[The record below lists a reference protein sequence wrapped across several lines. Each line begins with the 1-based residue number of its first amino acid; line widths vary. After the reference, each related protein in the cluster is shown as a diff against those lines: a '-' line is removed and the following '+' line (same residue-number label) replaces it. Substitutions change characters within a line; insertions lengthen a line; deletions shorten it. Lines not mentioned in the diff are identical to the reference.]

1 MDGSWIARGVVAAGG
16 IARRLYARGFSSQ
29 QRLHLAALLTL
40 LAVTPLRAAD
50 DIKFKPVITP
60 DDFATFS
67 RLIAQ
72 GIYADPIA
80 PARASGLLHFDA
92 GIGANLVHIDDKA
105 SYWKNSVSKDITVSG
120 GYVGVPRII
129 VSKGYGGGT
138 LSASYAKINNTG
150 AKTYGGAMDVPLVR
164 GTVATPEV
172 SLRGVYSK
180 LSGVDVF
187 KLKTY
192 GVEAYISKGIDRHDQ
207 LQPAEQGQHQSLY
220 GRRPHLA
227 ARAEDRTAGDPG
239 RTAELRREGVGGVL
253 GSDE

>member
-1 MDGSWIARGVVAAGG
+1 M
-16 IARRLYARGFSSQ
+16 
-29 QRLHLAALLTL
+29 
-40 LAVTPLRAAD
+40 TPLRAAD

-192 GVEAYISKGIDRHDQ
+192 GVEAYISKGFGPLMPFASVGRMRYDAKGSIDTINFN
-207 LQPAEQGQHQSLY
+207 LQNKGSINRYTAGVRISLLVPKIVLQVTQAEQRSY
-220 GRRPHLA
+220 A
-227 ARAEDRTAGDPG
+227 AKVS
-239 RTAELRREGVGGVL
+239 VGF
-253 GSDE
+253 